1 MICPKCGEY
10 VPDWSLSCQF
20 CGRSLTPP
28 DSAPADPENARQAIE
43 QIETEDNDDI
53 DIETEPVADSSAD
66 YAADYVE
73 KTIVLESVGSGRALA
88 LREDDARE
96 DTAQTQ
102 DPAGYTAGCT
112 VETEDESGGKRALLR
127 ALLATIAVLAVL
139 ALAWFLL
146 LAPSARFDR
155 ALNKAEACM
164 EAADYEG
171 ALEQYGKALSIR
183 DSAEALQGRAAAW
196 LNLGQPDQALICYE
210 DLLKLD
216 PSLSS
221 TYASMADV
229 YLAQGDYR
237 GAMNILDRGIQATGA
252 EALSRQLSALLDQLG
267 ITNYTAEEV
276 AASDNMWPIG
286 AAKEG
291 TGQSIATD
299 IDVVAVLDRQSGV
312 LTISRN
318 GIDSDGVMADL
329 ALYQGQDTEA
339 QTGYWPWLD
348 QTESAPITQVKIG
361 GGVTNIGAGAFSGC
375 SELKSVSLGADV
387 AEIGQA
393 AFNGCTALALIEF
406 AEDSHLTKVGP
417 AAFRDCAGLHE
428 LRLPDTVESLG
439 SNCFYGS
446 GLLELTLPA
455 AMTKL
460 EQGALN
466 SCPVLT
472 TVNVDTAMTDL
483 GQVPFYRCPK
493 LQVINVPTDNVNYS
507 SFDGLLYDKSGA
519 TLLRC
524 PEGRELC
531 SFNPDLEAVGDRA
544 FYACA
549 KLTGVDLPR
558 GLTSIGR
565 EAFAFCPQLSYIYL
579 PASLET
585 IGSRAF
591 VYCGALEK
599 LALDDGSKSF
609 RLSGDML
616 LSGDGATLICCP
628 AASANGRSNGVMRL
642 NRSIRTVAEGAC
654 VGCHMSG
661 LICTAVYDIGAAAFA
676 DCSSLSSVVLPD
688 TVNSIGSGAFNG
700 SSDLFIYCKAG
711 SYAEEYARTT
721 GYEVQ
726 RLSDFVMNIFN

>member
-10 VPDWSLSCQF
+10 VPDWSLECQF
-20 CGRSLTPP
+20 CGQSLTPP
-28 DSAPADPENARQAIE
+28 ESAPADKEDATQAPE
-43 QIETEDNDDI
+43 QIETEENDDI
-53 DIETEPVADSSAD
+53 DMDSGTVEDSSPDYAAD

-73 KTIVLESVGSGRALA
+73 KTIVLKSVGSGRALA
-88 LREDDARE
+88 VRDEAVREDEAPRP
-96 DTAQTQ
+96 
-102 DPAGYTAGCT
+102 DPASFS
-112 VETEDESGGKRALLR
+112 VETEEEGGTKRALLR
-127 ALLATIAVLAVL
+127 ALLATFAVLAAL
-139 ALAWFLL
+139 ALVWFLL

-164 EAADYEG
+164 EAADYQG

-196 LNLGQPDQALICYE
+196 LNLGQPDQALICYQ
-210 DLLKLD
+210 DLLTLD

-221 TYASMADV
+221 TYAAMADV

-237 GAMNILDRGIQATGA
+237 GAMDILDQGIQATGA
-252 EALSRQLSALLDQLG
+252 EALSRQLSALLEQLG

-276 AASDNMWPIG
+276 AAADNMWPIG
-286 AAKEG
+286 AAKAG
-291 TGQSIATD
+291 AGQSIATD

-318 GIDSDGVMADL
+318 GVDSDGVMADL
-329 ALYQGQDTEA
+329 GLYQGQSAEA

-375 SELKSVSLGADV
+375 SELKSVSIGADV
-387 AEIGQA
+387 SEIGRS
-393 AFNGCTALALIEF
+393 AFNGCTALGLIEF

-417 AAFRDCAGLHE
+417 AAFRECAGLHE

-439 SNCFYGS
+439 NGCFYGS

-466 SCPVLT
+466 NCPVLT
-472 TVNVDTAMTDL
+472 TVNVNTAMTDL
-483 GQVPFYRCPK
+483 GLVPFYCCPK

-531 SFNPDLEAVGDRA
+531 SFSPDLEAIGDRA

-565 EAFAFCPQLSYIYL
+565 EAFAFCPQLSYVYL
-579 PASLET
+579 PASLQT

-591 VYCGALEK
+591 VYCGSLEK
-599 LALDDGSKSF
+599 LALDDGNDSF

-616 LSGDGATLICCP
+616 LSGDSATLICCP
-628 AASANGRSNGVMRL
+628 AASANGRSTGVMRL
-642 NRSIRTVAEGAC
+642 PRSVKTVADGAC

-661 LICTAVYDIGAAAFA
+661 LICSGVTTIEAAAFA
-676 DCSSLSSVVLPD
+676 DCSSLSSAMLPASV
-688 TVNSIGSGAFNG
+688 TSIGSGAFNG
-700 SSDLFIYCKAG
+700 SSDLVIYCKAG
-711 SYAEEYARTT
+711 SYAEEYARSA